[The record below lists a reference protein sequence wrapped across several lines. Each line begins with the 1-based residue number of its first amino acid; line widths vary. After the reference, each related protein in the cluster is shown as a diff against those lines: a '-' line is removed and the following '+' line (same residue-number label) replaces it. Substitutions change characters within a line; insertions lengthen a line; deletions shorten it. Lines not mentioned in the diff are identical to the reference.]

1 MRRFTRPFLAA
12 ALVVALAAFAPTLA
26 GTNNLT
32 QIGIAQHSG
41 GPDTLRQIGIA
52 LHDGGT
58 YLAGDG
64 SVRTIP
70 GDGSVRLISI
80 GGGTQEAFCF
90 HNVQTVGTIQDGTS
104 NTIFLGE
111 DVGLAVVPTSTSGL
125 APVRGILDG
134 TSNTITFPEST
145 NFCMGGVTDVDVV
158 PGGDLAGGDNGVFL
172 GDGSSFDLCVGS
184 AFVSAPIT
192 DGTSN
197 TILLGETRSNVCFNN
212 IVVSGDLPVT
222 LAAAPEPG
230 SLALLLPAMLGVTA
244 LGHGMRRARPRI
256 A

>member
-1 MRRFTRPFLAA
+1 
-12 ALVVALAAFAPTLA
+12 VVALAAFAPTLA

-158 PGGDLAGGDNGVFL
+158 PGGDLAGATTECSWVTAPASTSVSAAPSYRHPLPMAPATPSYSARPGATSASTT
-172 GDGSSFDLCVGS
+172 SSFRAIC
-184 AFVSAPIT
+184 
-192 DGTSN
+192 
-197 TILLGETRSNVCFNN
+197 R
-212 IVVSGDLPVT
+212 LPS
-222 LAAAPEPG
+222 P
-230 SLALLLPAMLGVTA
+230 
-244 LGHGMRRARPRI
+244 RRRNQVRWHCCCRRCLV
-256 A
+256 

>member
-1 MRRFTRPFLAA
+1 MRPFTRPFLSA

-90 HNVQTVGTIQDGTS
+90 HNVSRRSARSRMERAIRFSWARTS
-104 NTIFLGE
+104 
-111 DVGLAVVPTSTSGL
+111 DWRWYRPPHPAWRRCAASSM
-125 APVRGILDG
+125 APR
-134 TSNTITFPEST
+134 
-145 NFCMGGVTDVDVV
+145 
-158 PGGDLAGGDNGVFL
+158 
-172 GDGSSFDLCVGS
+172 
-184 AFVSAPIT
+184 
-192 DGTSN
+192 
-197 TILLGETRSNVCFNN
+197 TR
-212 IVVSGDLPVT
+212 
-222 LAAAPEPG
+222 
-230 SLALLLPAMLGVTA
+230 
-244 LGHGMRRARPRI
+244 
-256 A
+256 

>member
-1 MRRFTRPFLAA
+1 MRPFTRPFLAA
-12 ALVVALAAFAPTLA
+12 ALVVALAAFAPTLVD
-26 GTNNLT
+26 TNNLT

-90 HNVQTVGTIQDGTS
+90 QNVQTVGTIQDGTS

-145 NFCMGGVTDVDVV
+145 NFCMG
-158 PGGDLAGGDNGVFL
+158 
-172 GDGSSFDLCVGS
+172 GSSFDLCVGS

-230 SLALLLPAMLGVTA
+230 SLALLPPAMLGVTA